1 MTTGNIKAGKATK
14 LARDEFTAAT
24 KAKLALRVNY
34 RCSYPEC
41 DKATSGP
48 SDQEADR
55 SISIGEAAHI
65 AAAAPGGARYD
76 PEMTPEQRSH
86 ISNGIWMCKN
96 HARLIDV
103 DASSYTVA
111 ALHIMKSEHEARIK
125 LEMTG
130 MSPGPKVFDFI
141 AVGPSVVFVGDLVTI
156 EQKTWSF
163 RVEHFVIGDLSDLI
177 NYIEQFDITDP
188 YDRFVLVNE
197 LGDGREVS
205 SAPSWSKSGDNCI
218 ITVPINTSTPKI
230 DVNRL
235 PMNLALGDDHDLTFV
250 NGGIATVSGLDA
262 LPQKIKMCLS
272 MSKGE
277 SWFAPNFGTR
287 IREYTIDFF
296 GSAWLPRLIKLE
308 AIRMASI
315 PYKDTLDT
323 SPPAPP
329 LRCVKKIIAVDQIDS
344 KGRDGW
350 FNFRFQLDIEGLGEW
365 VSEIPIFISRDLP
378 GVADTQDERA

>member
-1 MTTGNIKAGKATK
+1 MTTGNIHTSKATK

-34 RCSYPEC
+34 RCSYTGC

-48 SDQEADR
+48 SDLEADR

-76 PEMTPEQRSH
+76 LNMTPEQRSH

-103 DASSYTVA
+103 DASAYPVA
-111 ALHIMKSEHEARIK
+111 ALHTMKSEHEARIK
-125 LEMTG
+125 SEMNG
-130 MSPGPKVFDFI
+130 MGVGPKVFDFI
-141 AVGPSVVFVGDLVTI
+141 AVGPSVVFVGDLVTV
-156 EQKTWSF
+156 EQKTWRF

-177 NYIEQFDITDP
+177 NYIEQFDNTDP

-205 SAPSWSKSGDNCI
+205 SAPSWSKSGEHCL
-218 ITVPINTSTPKI
+218 ITVPINPSSPKI

-235 PMNLALGDDHDLTFV
+235 PMDLALGDDHDLLFV
-250 NGGIATVSGLDA
+250 NGGIARVSGLDA
-262 LPQKIKMCLS
+262 LPQKIKTCLS
-272 MSKGE
+272 ASKGE
-277 SWFAPNFGTR
+277 SWFAPTFGTR

-315 PYKDTLDT
+315 PYADALGI
-323 SPPAPP
+323 SAPVPP

-344 KGRDGW
+344 EGRDGW
-350 FNFRFQLDIEGLGEW
+350 FKFRFQLDIEGLGEW
-365 VSEIPIFISRDLP
+365 VSEIPIFISKNLP
-378 GVADTQDERA
+378 GIAEPQDEPA